1 MPTSSLKFRWLN
13 RKGVLEAKS
22 GSDVRQFL
30 EIFGGPS
37 AFSPV
42 PTTLV
47 RMFAL
52 GGSAGIRDLI
62 LDWLDL
68 TSVLTQARSR
78 VRVSDSFLVSN
89 TVKAKSLN

>member
-52 GGSAGIRDLI
+52 GKTAGIRDLI
-62 LDWLDL
+62 FGL
-68 TSVLTQARSR
+68 AR
-78 VRVSDSFLVSN
+78 
-89 TVKAKSLN
+89 LNFRFDAGAQSCASE